1 MKKLFRASRLAQL
14 LVTGIILGGV
24 GYASAQGLPGLPGL
38 PDPGP
43 PPIQQVPEPGTL
55 WLLGTGLVGL
65 AGAGWRR
72 YRGK

>member
-1 MKKLFRASRLAQL
+1 MKKQFRASRLAQL

-24 GYASAQGLPGLPGL
+24 GYASAQGLGGLPV
-38 PDPGP
+38 PDPVLP
-43 PPIQQVPEPGTL
+43 SIQQVPEPGTL